1 MKKNTL
7 DHIYESY
14 MMDIYRYLL
23 SLCGNSYVAEDIMQE
38 TFLRAYLHFEAC
50 TTENVKPWLFK
61 IAHNAYID
69 YKRKECRSY
78 AEEKEFFDNI
88 SDCKTT
94 EEQVLIKEQLNEI
107 NDFIGKLPEN
117 QKQAILLC
125 DYNDLSYKEAS
136 EVMGVSLPRF
146 KVLLFR
152 ARQNIRQKAGS
163 GDKYE

>member
-7 DHIYESY
+7 DYIYESY

-23 SLCGNSYVAEDIMQE
+23 SLCCNSYVAEDIMQE

-50 TTENVKPWLFK
+50 TNENVKPWLFK

-69 YKRKECRSY
+69 YKRKESRSV
-78 AEEKEFFDNI
+78 AEEKEFFNNI
-88 SDCKTT
+88 SDNKNT
-94 EEQVLIKEQLNEI
+94 EEQVLIKEQLKEI
-107 NDFIGKLPEN
+107 NNLIEKLPEN

-152 ARQNIRQKAGS
+152 ARQNIRQKVGR
-163 GDKYE
+163 GDRCE

>member
-50 TTENVKPWLFK
+50 TIENVKPWLFK

-69 YKRKECRSY
+69 YKRKECRSF
-78 AEEKEFFDNI
+78 AEENDFFNNI
-88 SDCKTT
+88 SDSKTT
-94 EEQVLIKEQLNEI
+94 EEQVLIKEQLKEI
-107 NDFIGKLPEN
+107 SDLVEELPEN
-117 QKQAILLC
+117 YKQAILLC
-125 DYNDLSYKEAS
+125 DYNALSYKDAS
-136 EVMGVSLPRF
+136 DIMGVSLPRF

-152 ARQNIRQKAGS
+152 ARQNIRQKVGR
-163 GDKYE
+163 GDRCE